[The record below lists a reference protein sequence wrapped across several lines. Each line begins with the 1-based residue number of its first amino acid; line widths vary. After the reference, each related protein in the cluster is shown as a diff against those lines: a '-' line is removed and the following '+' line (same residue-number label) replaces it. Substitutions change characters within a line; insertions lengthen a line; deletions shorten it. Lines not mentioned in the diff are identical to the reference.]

1 MVRGLVASLSNVSV
15 FSTDV
20 FSCKSQLL
28 LVICEFCCEYRLA
41 GGGDGGG
48 SRKGVPWADAK
59 TTGA

>member
-28 LVICEFCCEYRLA
+28 LVIYDSCCVYRLA
-41 GGGDGGG
+41 GGGDRGG
-48 SRKGVPWADAK
+48 SREGVSWADAK
-59 TTGA
+59 KTGA